1 MSIHLSV
8 CNTNKKYLKKGLY
21 TQNALF
27 LLTSANMSFS
37 VLALQGT
44 ITDWNKLVAGFTPP
58 GLLWTDSLAKL
69 TRGITEKIRV
79 HRAFD
84 I

>member
-1 MSIHLSV
+1 MSVHLSV

-44 ITDWNKLVAGFTPP
+44 TDWSKLVAGFTSP
-58 GLLWTDSLAKL
+58 GLLWTDSLAKN
-69 TRGITEKIRV
+69 
-79 HRAFD
+79 
-84 I
+84 

>member
-1 MSIHLSV
+1 MSTHLSV

-44 ITDWNKLVAGFTPP
+44 TDWSKLVAGFTPP

-69 TRGITEKIRV
+69 TGGNTEKIRV
-79 HRAFD
+79 HTAFD

>member
-1 MSIHLSV
+1 MSTHLSV

-44 ITDWNKLVAGFTPP
+44 TDWSKLVAGFTPP

-69 TRGITEKIRV
+69 TGGSTEKIRV
-79 HRAFD
+79 HTALD